1 VVASQWL
8 LHRDV
13 NGRLTRILEVNAD
26 ITALKQAEALMRS
39 QKLEALGILAG
50 GIAHD
55 FNNILA
61 AINGSASL
69 AISQFPP
76 QHPVQAWLMEIGY
89 DAVLTDLSMP
99 GMSGLQLAV
108 EIRKVRPNLPVI
120 LTSNPTIGTVPTGWA
135 SVQF

>member
-1 VVASQWL
+1 M

-13 NGRLTRILEVNAD
+13 NGRPTRILEVNAD

-76 QHPVQAWLMEIGY
+76 QHPVQACLME
-89 DAVLTDLSMP
+89 S
-99 GMSGLQLAV
+99 
-108 EIRKVRPNLPVI
+108 KRPAPAPPI
-120 LTSNPTIGTVPTGWA
+120 WCA
-135 SVQF
+135 AF